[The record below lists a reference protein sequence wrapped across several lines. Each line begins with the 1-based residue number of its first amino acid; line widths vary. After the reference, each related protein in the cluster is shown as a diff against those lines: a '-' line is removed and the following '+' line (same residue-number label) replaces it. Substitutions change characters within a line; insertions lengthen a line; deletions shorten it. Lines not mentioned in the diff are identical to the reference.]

1 MQADGR
7 PHDSHGV
14 EDTGR
19 RPGESDWCKES
30 GDPLYFAFSM
40 SREGGN
46 GIGEM
51 KNEQPK
57 KKRKGKK
64 ETSLAVQWFSPFPVH
79 WLQV

>member
-1 MQADGR
+1 MIWPSKQANQHHPPVQLESQHSLEDTMQADGR

-51 KNEQPK
+51 KNEQP
-57 KKRKGKK
+57 
-64 ETSLAVQWFSPFPVH
+64 
-79 WLQV
+79 

>member
-51 KNEQPK
+51 KNEQP
-57 KKRKGKK
+57 
-64 ETSLAVQWFSPFPVH
+64 
-79 WLQV
+79 